1 MSKRLKRI
9 RKHKKE
15 RQASKISMAGI
26 IEKAKQLG
34 LTNAERLSTLNKSG
48 IVTAQHVK
56 ILSKLKR
63 LCRGNNYN
71 ADGNDAERRYYFNCN
86 KMLKHDQ
93 KYLKDRK
100 LQFVKPDIKLLIEK
114 GIL

>member
-1 MSKRLKRI
+1 MSKRSKRI

-15 RQASKISMAGI
+15 RQASRISMAGI

-34 LTNAERLSTLNKSG
+34 LTNAERLSILNKSG

-56 ILSKLKR
+56 IISKLKR

-71 ADGNDAERRYYFNCN
+71 ENGSDIERRHYFNCK
-86 KMLKHDQ
+86 KMLNHDQ
-93 KYLKDRK
+93 KYLADRK
-100 LQFVKPDIKLLIEK
+100 LQFVKPDIKLLVEK